1 MTTHQADGEWF
12 DAARFGMFVHWN
24 HASQEGRELSWPLV
38 GGMQALP
45 SAHGVSVAEYYAKA
59 LEFSP
64 SPGAAK
70 EWMDRAREAGM
81 GYVIL
86 TTKHHDGF
94 ALFPS
99 EHGEFTI
106 REAAY
111 DGDLVR
117 EYVDAARAAG
127 LRVGFYYSL
136 SDWHHPDY
144 PPFEDDDRPYVRYL
158 AKRPPADAWERYRD
172 YLFGQVRELLT
183 NYAPVDVIWFDG
195 QWERTQ
201 DEWKTNELAA
211 MIRELSPGILINDR
225 LPGQGDYE
233 TPEQFIPPA
242 PPDGRWEAC
251 LTMNRSWGYVPK
263 DTRYKSARQLVHT
276 LCETAGRGGN
286 LLLNVSPRADGSLP
300 PEQVERLEAIGGWMR
315 KHGDSIRDT
324 AAGLEPWQF
333 YGPSTRRGDHVFL
346 HLLMRPYDEVVVR
359 GVPIRRVKSV
369 TVVGCGEPLEFTTR
383 CAINDELF
391 LQDPSG
397 EVVISLPPGVVDDL
411 ATVLDV
417 VISPA

>member
-1 MTTHQADGEWF
+1 
-12 DAARFGMFVHWN
+12 
-24 HASQEGRELSWPLV
+24 
-38 GGMQALP
+38 
-45 SAHGVSVAEYYAKA
+45 
-59 LEFSP
+59 
-64 SPGAAK
+64 
-70 EWMDRAREAGM
+70 
-81 GYVIL
+81 
-86 TTKHHDGF
+86 
-94 ALFPS
+94 
-99 EHGEFTI
+99 
-106 REAAY
+106 
-111 DGDLVR
+111 
-117 EYVDAARAAG
+117 
-127 LRVGFYYSL
+127 
-136 SDWHHPDY
+136 
-144 PPFEDDDRPYVRYL
+144 
-158 AKRPPADAWERYRD
+158 
-172 YLFGQVRELLT
+172 
-183 NYAPVDVIWFDG
+183 
-195 QWERTQ
+195 
-201 DEWKTNELAA
+201 

-315 KHGDSIRDT
+315 KHGDSIHDT
-324 AAGLEPWQF
+324 EAGLEPWQF

-369 TVVGCGEPLEFTTR
+369 TVVGSGEALDFTTR

-397 EVVISLPPGVVDDL
+397 EVVISVPPGVVDDL